1 MSGGQKQRISI
12 ARALLRRPKVIIFDE
27 ATSALDSNSESMV
40 QQSIENLAENNS
52 LDKPTIIVIA
62 HRLSTVINANRI
74 FVMKSGQIQETGS
87 HSDLL
92 EKHGYY
98 YELIEKQLADGGESN
113 ISERSSKRESN
124 STNYQKKGGESG
136 SERSSGYVPPDKV

>member
-1 MSGGQKQRISI
+1 
-12 ARALLRRPKVIIFDE
+12 
-27 ATSALDSNSESMV
+27 MV

-87 HSDLL
+87 HLDLL
-92 EKHGYY
+92 
-98 YELIEKQLADGGESN
+98 
-113 ISERSSKRESN
+113 
-124 STNYQKKGGESG
+124 
-136 SERSSGYVPPDKV
+136 